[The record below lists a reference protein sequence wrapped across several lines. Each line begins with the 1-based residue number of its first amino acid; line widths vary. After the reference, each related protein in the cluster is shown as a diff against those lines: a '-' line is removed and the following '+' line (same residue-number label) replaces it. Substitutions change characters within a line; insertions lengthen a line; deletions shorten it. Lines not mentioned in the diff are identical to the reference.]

1 MNKSTRPELFERKL
15 LKQKVEPRMGESRFF
30 YLMKKGLDPAY
41 YLELVPEDYPTWR
54 RVSWLVNIDQ
64 LIVGPINRLHNTVTY
79 YEKSG
84 HVVVLSKGL
93 QDLDRRIVGRG
104 STAFTDGFWIAL
116 LRRQLRTG
124 SLDVRAWC
132 YETLLDLERHELWGH
147 VYENWT
153 KKLMGLR
160 TPF

>member
-1 MNKSTRPELFERKL
+1 
-15 LKQKVEPRMGESRFF
+15 MGESRFF

-84 HVVVLSKGL
+84 HVVV
-93 QDLDRRIVGRG
+93 
-104 STAFTDGFWIAL
+104 
-116 LRRQLRTG
+116 RRQLRTG